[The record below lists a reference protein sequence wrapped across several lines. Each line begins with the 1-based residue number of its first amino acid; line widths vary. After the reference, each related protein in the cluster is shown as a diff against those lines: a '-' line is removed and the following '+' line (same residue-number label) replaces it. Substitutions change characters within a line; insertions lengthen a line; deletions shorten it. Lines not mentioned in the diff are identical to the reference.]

1 MRTGFVKPQL
11 NTRAM
16 ASAPRPSSPKEQRE
30 KARTQALRA
39 GFTLLEVMVSI
50 ALLGLV
56 VGAIYSSWTAILKAS
71 KVGEDYAASVQR
83 ARIAVR
89 TIEDSLSTA
98 HLFTQA
104 QKYYTFLAENGS
116 QASLSFVAR
125 LSKSFPRS
133 GKFGDLDVRRVT
145 YSLEP
150 STDSSRLQSLVL
162 RQQSLLAGM
171 DVDEQ
176 EHPLILARN
185 VKEFGLE
192 FWDERHGEWIDEWL
206 LTNQLPKMVKITI
219 GLSDDPY
226 GHTVTREVTRVVSIP
241 SIAVTPNWQTP
252 IVQGPGGVNP
262 GQPPTPGGLP
272 QNPNQPGTP
281 FQQLPVVNPIKP
293 QQ

>member
-1 MRTGFVKPQL
+1 MSCHSETKRS
-11 NTRAM
+11 R
-16 ASAPRPSSPKEQRE
+16 S
-30 KARTQALRA
+30 
-39 GFTLLEVMVSI
+39 GFTLLEVMVAI
-50 ALLGLV
+50 ALLGLI
-56 VGAIYSSWTAILKAS
+56 VGAIFSSWTAILKAAR
-71 KVGEDYAASVQR
+71 VGEDYAASVQR

-104 QKYYTFLAENGS
+104 QKYYTFVGENGS
-116 QASLSFVAR
+116 QASLSFVTR

-145 YSLEP
+145 FSLEP

-162 RQQSLLAGM
+162 RQQTLLAGM

-176 EHPLILARN
+176 EHPLVLARN
-185 VKEFGLE
+185 VKEFGME
-192 FWDERHGEWIDEWL
+192 FWDERHNEWIDEWL

-219 GLSDDPY
+219 ALSDDPY
-226 GHTVTREVTRVVSIP
+226 SHSVTREVTRVVSIP

-252 IVQGPGGVNP
+252 IVQGPRGINP
-262 GQPPTPGGLP
+262 GQPPTTAIPGGLP

-281 FQQLPVVNPIKP
+281 FQQLPVVQPIKP